1 MRVLF
6 ALREPFIPDVTGG
19 GVADIHHMSLQ
30 LRSAGHLPEVYAA
43 LRPRR
48 RVTLGRVR
56 QRLHPARAL
65 TLTDTRNGYPVTR
78 TAAHMMGHL
87 LGQRL
92 AREAPDVVVFQ
103 GTGVAE
109 LAAATVAAGTPG
121 MIRIVTSEG
130 VDELADLARE
140 DPRLAG
146 RLGDPRLAVVS
157 NSRFVAAR
165 VRERL
170 GLRSPVVYPLVDA
183 RDCVAPPRRRRFVTF
198 INPVALKGLSVAL
211 ETARLL
217 PHREFLFLESWP
229 LEAAERGALRHLTGR
244 LPNVTLRASTEDIAS
259 VYAETALLL
268 MPSQWEEAFGRVAV
282 EAALNGIPQVASRIG
297 GLPEAVAGGVLI
309 APDAPAELWAEAVEG
324 ILADEARYS
333 ELSKQA
339 RERAGGGHLA
349 AARVCESFLELADEL
364 ASSCGAARRQRRGAA
379 AEIAEAALE
388 RKDAP
393 DDRELGAPRRGEADP
408 ECGGVTARPG

>member
-43 LRPRR
+43 FRPRGR
-48 RVTLGRVR
+48 MSLGRVR

-65 TLTDTRNGYPVTR
+65 ALTDTRNGYPVTR
-78 TAAHMMGHL
+78 TAAHMMGPML
-87 LGQRL
+87 AQRL
-92 AREAPDVVVFQ
+92 AQGAPDVVVFQ

-109 LAAATVAAGTPG
+109 LAEATVSGGTPG

-140 DPRLAG
+140 DPRLAA
-146 RLGDPRLAVVS
+146 RLGDPQLAVVS
-157 NSRFVAAR
+157 NSRFIAAR

-170 GLRSPVVYPLVDA
+170 GLHSPVVYPLVDA
-183 RDCVAPPRRRRFVTF
+183 RDCVAPARRRRFVTF
-198 INPVALKGLSVAL
+198 VNPVALKGLPVAL

-229 LEAAERGALRHLTGR
+229 LAKAERNELKRLSRR

-259 VYAETALLL
+259 VYADTALLF

-297 GLPEAVAGGVLI
+297 GLPEAVTGGVLV
-309 APDAPAELWAEAVEG
+309 APDAPAPRWAEAVEG
-324 ILADEARYS
+324 ILADEARHS
-333 ELSKQA
+333 ELCKQA
-339 RERAGGGHLA
+339 RERAGSGHLA
-349 AARVCESFLELADEL
+349 AARVSESFMELIDEL
-364 ASSCGAARRQRRGAA
+364 AGSRGAPRRQRRGAA
-379 AEIAEAALE
+379 PEIAEAPLE
-388 RKDAP
+388 GKNATDH
-393 DDRELGAPRRGEADP
+393 RELGAPRRGEADP
-408 ECGGVTARPG
+408 QRGGVTARPS